1 MANPNPNSLYYGQQ
15 IVLQALGGDS
25 VGWVGTMTSKT
36 CKFLSTTNVTSPS
49 TVSFSGTFTNIPQSQ
64 AVTWTI
70 LPASGTLPQSL
81 TPVSYGSSVT
91 FQQTGTSN
99 FWTPTT
105 CPNNDIVLGTG
116 NNAVFTLVPQ
126 NPADAGSG
134 IPIVQNITSPY
145 NVVVNAVYLESQQTP
160 GYYAASF
167 GGLFGMTSSPVQFF
181 EMFWVPPLLQPPAPP
196 APAVCTPACAA
207 GQTCVSGQCV
217 TACTSTSQCQAGF
230 VCTSGQCTAATPPG
244 GCSGTQPC
252 PAGSYC
258 NGGKCFA
265 NPVVPPAPPTSSKK
279 LYYIIGGVA
288 GGVLLLIIIIA
299 VVVSAGKKKPA
310 TTQVL
315 VSK

>member
-1 MANPNPNSLYYGQQ
+1 
-15 IVLQALGGDS
+15 LGGDS
-25 VGWVGTMTSKT
+25 VGWVGTSTSIACNSSKQ
-36 CKFLSTTNVTSPS
+36 VTSPA
-49 TVSFSGTFTNIPQSQ
+49 TVSFTGKYVNIPQSQ

-81 TPVSYGSSVT
+81 TPVAYGSSVT

-99 FWTPTT
+99 FWTPTN
-105 CPNNDIVLGTG
+105 CPNNNIILGTG

-145 NVVVNAVYLESQQTP
+145 NVVVNAVYLESQQSP

-167 GGLFGMTSSPVQFF
+167 AGLFGMTSSPVQFF

-196 APAVCTPACAA
+196 APAVCTPACTA

-217 TACTSTSQCQAGF
+217 AACTSTSQCPAGF

-265 NPVVPPAPPTSSKK
+265 NPVVPAPPTSSKK

-288 GGVLLLIIIIA
+288 GGVLLLIIIVAILA
-299 VVVSAGKKKPA
+299 SAGKTKPA
-310 TTQVL
+310 AQTL